1 MARNNGAPWT
11 NIDIERVVE
20 MAASGESNIAI
31 AATLGRTAS
40 SIATLKARTDVQ
52 ARITAARGGS
62 LGTGACWPF
71 PTATKPVTKP
81 AAATASRKGQ
91 RWNEAEDGELIYG
104 FALGQTPEQLA
115 DELNRTVSGVLGRL
129 KEFGL
134 LEFDKDEMA
143 YFVPRKLY
151 RKVT

>member
-1 MARNNGAPWT
+1 MAHNTPWT
-11 NIDIERVVE
+11 RIDLQTLTE
-20 MAASGESNIAI
+20 MVIAGRTNSYIASY
-31 AATLGRTAS
+31 LGRT
-40 SIATLKARTDVQ
+40 IAAIQAARARPEVQ
-52 ARITAARGGS
+52 AAIVGKSGYA
-62 LGTGACWPF
+62 
-71 PTATKPVTKP
+71 PTPLVKAPAPVVKKTP
-81 AAATASRKGQ
+81 ARKGQ
-91 RWNEAEDGELIYG
+91 RWTESEDGELIYG

-151 RKVT
+151 RKVS